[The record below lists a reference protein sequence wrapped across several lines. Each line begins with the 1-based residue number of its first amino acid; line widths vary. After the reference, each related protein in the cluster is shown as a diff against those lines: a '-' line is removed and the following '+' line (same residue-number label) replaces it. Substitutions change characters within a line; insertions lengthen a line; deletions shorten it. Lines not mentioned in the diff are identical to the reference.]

1 MAGDVEQQ
9 ELAADA
15 AFDAGFTD
23 QQETAAPPPAPGPEP
38 QPQEPAAEAPA
49 PEPEPEFVQL
59 TKAEYEQFRAGL
71 SSVDEIKSMTRKQF
85 DAAFGRIGSLKQAIE
100 KAGQSGTVE
109 LSAEDFAELE
119 ADYGSD
125 LANKLRSSLQKA
137 LSKGRPAV
145 DAQPEPTQQQA
156 APDTARLDQLQAQLV
171 DSRLDEIV
179 DGDWHKEVNTDTF
192 KQWMAKQP
200 DDVKSLAASDSAR
213 DAAAMLRRYMKDKNQ
228 PAAQPSPPPKPS
240 QRQRVLQAAVNPSSR
255 AVPVAAPAE
264 VDPFDQ
270 GFKSVHG

>member
-1 MAGDVEQQ
+1 MAGDLEQQ

-15 AFDAGFTD
+15 AFDAGFSD
-23 QQETAAPPPAPGPEP
+23 EPETVTPPPAQQEEP
-38 QPQEPAAEAPA
+38 QPQEAEATT

-71 SSVDEIKSMTRKQF
+71 SSVDEIKAATQSQF
-85 DAAFGRIGSLKQAIE
+85 NKAFGTIGGLKQAIDRMT
-100 KAGQSGTVE
+100 QSGNVE

-125 LANKLRSSLQKA
+125 LATKLRSTLQKA
-137 LSKGRPAV
+137 LSKGRPQP
-145 DAQPEPTQQQA
+145 DAQTEPKQPEVTPEA
-156 APDTARLDQLQAQLV
+156 ARLDAIQAQLI
-171 DSRLDEIV
+171 DSRLDEVV
-179 DGDWHKEVNTDTF
+179 DGDWRKEVKTETF

-200 DDVKSLAASDSAR
+200 EDVKSLAASDSAR
-213 DAAAMLRRYMKDKNQ
+213 DAAAMLRLYVKDKNKPTAQ
-228 PAAQPSPPPKPS
+228 PAPPPKPS

-255 AVPVAAPAE
+255 AVPAAAPAE

-270 GFKSVHG
+270 GFKEVRG